1 MSEQNP
7 YQQLGVTE
15 NASFEEIQV
24 AKQRLLAEN
33 QGNDRIIEEIEAA
46 YDATIMD
53 RLRMRQ
59 EGKIKVPE
67 GIRFPEKSYEVP
79 KSSVAKTNPPNP
91 SWLQQFFD
99 RPTKEDLFQSSIVYL
114 VLAGITAFPQSAQ
127 GSLLSLLLALGFSG
141 TVYFLNRKER
151 RTGRAVAIGLFALF
165 IGVFLGTALGNLL
178 ISQNIQL
185 GISIDQISTI
195 VAFIVFWLVS
205 NFIR

>member
-33 QGNDRIIEEIEAA
+33 QGNERIIEAIEAA

-79 KSSVAKTNPPNP
+79 KSSIAKTNPPNP

-99 RPTKEDLFQSSIVYL
+99 RPTKEDLVQSSIVYL
-114 VLAGITAFPQSAQ
+114 VLAGITAFPESGR

-141 TVYFLNRKER
+141 TVYFLNRKEG
-151 RTGRAVAIGLFALF
+151 RTGRAVAIALLSLF
-165 IGVFLGTALGNLL
+165 IGVLLGTALVGLLPLQNLH
-178 ISQNIQL
+178 L
-185 GISIDQISTI
+185 GINISQISTI
-195 VAFIVFWLVS
+195 FAFIVFWLVS